1 MKSNLSVG
9 LVTAAEYT
17 PCFAW
22 SIHPHRAYSH
32 VALEAIL
39 ARGVDVARHRAFAVS
54 PEAHPVIEPVR
65 VLEAGVRPQ
74 HQPCEGV
81 GAAPTRGHGCT
92 ITARPSSTSAMP
104 IRRSPPKRSP
114 NTSDEA

>member
-22 SIHPHRAYSH
+22 SIHPHRASSD

-39 ARGVDVARHRAFAVS
+39 ARGVDVARHRAFAES
-54 PEAHPVIEPVR
+54 REAHPVIEPVR
-65 VLEAGVRPQ
+65 VLEARVRPEAE
-74 HQPCEGV
+74 PDDALC
-81 GAAPTRGHGCT
+81 AAPPEGFPDQRL
-92 ITARPSSTSAMP
+92 AQATSAERGVE
-104 IRRSPPKRSP
+104 IKARW
-114 NTSDEA
+114 

>member
-39 ARGVDVARHRAFAVS
+39 ARGVDVARHRAFTLS

-81 GAAPTRGHGCT
+81 GAAPREHLLHQSP
-92 ITARPSSTSAMP
+92 TAAAAVEVRVDTVAVSVA
-104 IRRSPPKRSP
+104 
-114 NTSDEA
+114 A